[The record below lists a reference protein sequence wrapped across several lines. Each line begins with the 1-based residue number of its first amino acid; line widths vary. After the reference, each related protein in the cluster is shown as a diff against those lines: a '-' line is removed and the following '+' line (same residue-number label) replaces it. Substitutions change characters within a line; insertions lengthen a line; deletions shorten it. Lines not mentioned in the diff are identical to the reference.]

1 MSVSIRRAELP
12 SIERLHPSIGAVLD
26 GVDAKRPLDQATVD
40 FVRQALLDYKV
51 IFLRNQHLSL
61 DQQNRFG
68 AYFGDLLEHP
78 INIGGTYPDM
88 DWLEQQGYRTRAENW
103 HSDLAFLPE
112 PALATILTLTQLPPV
127 GGDTLFA
134 DLEAAYNGLA
144 KPVRDLVDGLTVL
157 HDAENFTDWAWGP
170 NVDAERR
177 AAILNFSAR
186 KVEHP
191 LVKTHPETG
200 KKTLF
205 AARGF
210 ARKIKGFSDEESIG
224 ILSLLAAHVTKPEYV
239 VRFKWGAGD
248 IAFWDNRATL
258 HKLAN
263 DYGDA
268 PRKLQRITISEFRN

>member
-1 MSVSIRRAELP
+1 MSVSYRRSEDH
-12 SIERLHPSIGAVLD
+12 SIEPLHPTIGAVLG
-26 GVDAKRPLDQATVD
+26 GVNARRPLDQVTVD

-51 IFLRNQHLSL
+51 VFLRNQHVTL
-61 DQQNRFG
+61 QEQERFG
-68 AYFGDLLEHP
+68 QYFGDLLEHP
-78 INIGGTYPDM
+78 INRGGAYPDIP
-88 DWLEQQGYRTRAENW
+88 WLESRGYRLRAENW
-103 HSDLAFLPE
+103 HSDLAFLE
-112 PALATILTLTQLPPV
+112 KPALATILTLAKIPPV

-177 AAILNFSAR
+177 ASILDFSAR

-191 LVKTHPETG
+191 LVKVHPETG
-200 KKTLF
+200 RKTLF

-210 ARKIKGFSDEESIG
+210 ARKIKGLSDEESDG

-239 VRFKWGAGD
+239 VRFKWGPGD

-258 HKLAN
+258 HRLAN

-268 PRKLQRITISEFRN
+268 PRVLQRITLSEFAA